1 MICPTSQLAGGRRP
15 RGRPERD
22 SVLAIMP
29 LGPPHPCWDTISHSP
44 EPPTWQDGWGG
55 GLMMV
60 GGGLGTHSI
69 IICDTTSKEVKPAL
83 AKLSLYCPILMASSH
98 SSTVLKLV

>member
-1 MICPTSQLAGGRRP
+1 MVT
-15 RGRPERD
+15 GRPWWCSEYD
-22 SVLAIMP
+22 PKLAVLSHTS
-29 LGPPHPCWDTISHSP
+29 LLDTVCPSP
-44 EPPTWQDGWGG
+44 SRAPYLVGWVGRGIDDGGWRQP
-55 GLMMV
+55 
-60 GGGLGTHSI
+60 GTYSI

>member
-1 MICPTSQLAGGRRP
+1 MAG
-15 RGRPERD
+15 D
-22 SVLAIMP
+22 LDVDKNVISALAILL
-29 LGPPHPCWDTISHSP
+29 LGPPYPCWDTVYSSLSRAP
-44 EPPTWQDGWGG
+44 CLAGWVGSGAHGG
-55 GLMMV
+55 GWRR
-60 GGGLGTHSI
+60 LGTYSI

>member
-1 MICPTSQLAGGRRP
+1 MLIGTRLQSWPSHPLVPTCLLGHGLFFTLQSLPLPPGGWRRP
-15 RGRPERD
+15 
-22 SVLAIMP
+22 
-29 LGPPHPCWDTISHSP
+29 
-44 EPPTWQDGWGG
+44 
-55 GLMMV
+55 
-60 GGGLGTHSI
+60 GTYSI

>member
-1 MICPTSQLAGGRRP
+1 MGEGS
-15 RGRPERD
+15 
-22 SVLAIMP
+22 
-29 LGPPHPCWDTISHSP
+29 
-44 EPPTWQDGWGG
+44 
-55 GLMMV
+55 
-60 GGGLGTHSI
+60 LGTHSI